1 SVLIASPGS
10 GLTKR
15 AAATR
20 IAERFAGRAYR
31 RPATPAQLT
40 LLLSVFDLADQQGR
54 SFPRAVKE
62 MLKAVLVSPEFLFRI
77 EREGVADH
85 DGNSRLDDY
94 DLASRMSY
102 FLWSGPPDA
111 ALLELAAAGQLHEPA
126 VQRAQIVR
134 MIADARCQGF
144 IDNFAGQWLLLRNL
158 VEPSGRVEK
167 HHDDGEF
174 PDAVRQ
180 AMVAE
185 ATGLFGHILRDGR
198 SVGDFID
205 PGYTFLNQA
214 LATFYGIPGVT
225 GDEMRLVP
233 LSDGRRGGIL
243 TLGALLV
250 ANSHPDRSSP
260 TRRGRWIVEEVL
272 DKPPAP
278 PPPDIPQLQFTR
290 KENPHATDRQVLEIH
305 RQRAA
310 CAGCH
315 RVMDPIGFGLENFDR
330 HAHWREKLGDAP
342 IDATGE
348 LPGKLK
354 FDGPAELKKL
364 ITKHLDDLARV
375 LAKRVLTYALGRALQ
390 YTDDAVL
397 DDIVAKTAASGQRF
411 DTIVI
416 ETALSFPFGHRR
428 SGQQVADAA
437 GASPAP
443 TKAQP

>member
-1 SVLIASPGS
+1 
-10 GLTKR
+10 
-15 AAATR
+15 
-20 IAERFAGRAYR
+20 
-31 RPATPAQLT
+31 
-40 LLLSVFDLADQQGR
+40 
-54 SFPRAVKE
+54 
-62 MLKAVLVSPEFLFRI
+62 
-77 EREGVADH
+77 
-85 DGNSRLDDY
+85 
-94 DLASRMSY
+94 
-102 FLWSGPPDA
+102 
-111 ALLELAAAGQLHEPA
+111 
-126 VQRAQIVR
+126 
-134 MIADARCQGF
+134 MIGDARSQGF

-158 VEPSGRVEK
+158 VEPAGRGDK
-167 HHDDGEF
+167 HRDDNEF

-185 ATGLFGHILRDGR
+185 ATGLFGHVLREGGT
-198 SVGDFID
+198 VADFVD
-205 PGYTFLNQA
+205 PGYTYLNQV

-290 KENPHATDRQVLEIH
+290 KDNPHATDRQVLEIH

-330 HAHWREKLGDAP
+330 HARWRDQIGDQP
-342 IDATGE
+342 IDVTGE

-354 FDGPAELKKL
+354 FDGPAQLKKL
-364 ITKHLDDLARV
+364 IVAHVDDLARV

-390 YTDDAVL
+390 YTDDAVV
-397 DDIVAKTAASGQRF
+397 DDIVAKTAAGGQRF
-411 DTIVI
+411 DIIVI

-428 SGQQVADAA
+428 SAQQVADAP
-437 GASPAP
+437 ASAL
-443 TKAQP
+443 KAQP